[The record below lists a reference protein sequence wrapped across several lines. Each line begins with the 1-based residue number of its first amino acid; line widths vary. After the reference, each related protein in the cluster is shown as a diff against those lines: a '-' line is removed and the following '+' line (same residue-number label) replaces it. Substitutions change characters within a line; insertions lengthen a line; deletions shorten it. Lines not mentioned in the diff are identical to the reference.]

1 MGIWLLGERRR
12 SSLGKTESLGKPVG
26 IIWGKSVDSDE
37 VILYTVLRRSVPEAC
52 ERGFAAM
59 IEAVMYPISA
69 SRLPINSAILPMD
82 KISTFLCRISSPN
95 KVYELIFTFFTFFD
109 LHQIKR
115 HF

>member
-12 SSLGKTESLGKPVG
+12 SSLGKTKSLGKPVG

-59 IEAVMYPISA
+59 IEANFMV
-69 SRLPINSAILPMD
+69 
-82 KISTFLCRISSPN
+82 
-95 KVYELIFTFFTFFD
+95 LIQRGACDVPHIRFAVAY
-109 LHQIKR
+109 
-115 HF
+115 